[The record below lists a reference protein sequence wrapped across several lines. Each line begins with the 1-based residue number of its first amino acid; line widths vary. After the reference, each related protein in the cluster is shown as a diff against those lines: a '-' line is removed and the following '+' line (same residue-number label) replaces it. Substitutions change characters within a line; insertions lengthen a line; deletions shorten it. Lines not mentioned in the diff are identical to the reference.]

1 VSTLITQQN
10 NGDLA
15 DVEFDFAQV
24 TSVLPNRKSTAL
36 GDASVFIAVRDT
48 GDTHAD

>member
-1 VSTLITQQN
+1 MSTLITEHN
-10 NGDLA
+10 SGDLT

-36 GDASVFIAVRDT
+36 GDGAVCIAVRDT

>member
-1 VSTLITQQN
+1 MSTLITQQN
-10 NGDLA
+10 NGDLT

-24 TSVLPNRKSTAL
+24 TSLLPNRKSTAP
-36 GDASVFIAVRDT
+36 GDAAVCITVRDT